1 MLLQLVIFD
10 VDGLLLDTEQVWKQ
24 AWRKTADSFG
34 LLNVRDEE
42 FHRLIGK
49 TGQASM
55 DEAREILNGACRAE
69 DFMERMRAF
78 GSKMLEE
85 DLRLKPGARE
95 LLEKLQ
101 EKEISC
107 AVATA
112 TSREL
117 TEKRLGRMGIL
128 SFFSYVC
135 CGDEVRR
142 GKPFPDIYLNVLEQM
157 KCPADRAVV
166 LEDSPVGVEAA
177 FRAGIPCVMV
187 PDMILPGEAEKER
200 AKWILPSLF
209 EAGRRIFQ
217 EDSAG
222 TT

>member
-1 MLLQLVIFD
+1 MLPQLVIFD

-34 LLNVRDEE
+34 LLDVRDED

-49 TGQASM
+49 SGQASM
-55 DEAREILNGACRAE
+55 NEAREILNGACSVE
-69 DFMERMRAF
+69 KFMERMRSF
-78 GSKMLEE
+78 GFRMLED

-101 EKEISC
+101 EKEIPC

-135 CGDEVRR
+135 CGDEVKR
-142 GKPFPDIYLNVLEQM
+142 GKPFPDIYLGVLEHM
-157 KCPADRAVV
+157 ECPADRAIV

-187 PDMILPGEAEKER
+187 PDVILPGAVEKER
-200 AKWILPSLF
+200 AKWIVPSLF

>member
-1 MLLQLVIFD
+1 MF
-10 VDGLLLDTEQVWKQ
+10 
-24 AWRKTADSFG
+24 
-34 LLNVRDEE
+34 
-42 FHRLIGK
+42 
-49 TGQASM
+49 
-55 DEAREILNGACRAE
+55 
-69 DFMERMRAF
+69 
-78 GSKMLEE
+78 
-85 DLRLKPGARE
+85 
-95 LLEKLQ
+95 
-101 EKEISC
+101 
-107 AVATA
+107 
-112 TSREL
+112 
-117 TEKRLGRMGIL
+117 
-128 SFFSYVC
+128 
-135 CGDEVRR
+135 DEVRR